1 LGTCGNIVSP
11 KAEITRILYTRA
23 MEARQTGP
31 RWPYPVVV
39 VGYGHFGQAL
49 ATLLTEAAVDFRV
62 IDPHVE
68 VPAHLNASGATA
80 FAGARHVF
88 LCVPVWAFGEVLA
101 EIRPHLGAGHVVID
115 VSSVRSG
122 PEDAMRA
129 SLDSEVPW
137 VGTHPLFGPS
147 SVAVGERPLRVV
159 VTPNE
164 VHEASVAEV
173 VALYEHLGCRVKL
186 EEAAEHDRRMA
197 YSHALAFF
205 VAKCLMD
212 MGVPTDSDFV
222 PPSFRSFARTV
233 ESVRSDAGHLFLSIQ
248 NLNPHSAEA
257 REALLAGLERL
268 HEELRDVDPAK
279 LSEPITPALRIP
291 DLGAAAPEL
300 RETRDH
306 IDELDREIVRVIAR
320 RAQLSLRVGQIKREH
335 GSGVRD
341 PGRER
346 KLLAERRKWALE
358 EDLDPE
364 AVTRVFEALM
374 ALARGAQEEERTRS
388 NSH

>member
-1 LGTCGNIVSP
+1 
-11 KAEITRILYTRA
+11 
-23 MEARQTGP
+23 MGP
-31 RWPYPVVV
+31 RWPHPVVV

-49 ATLLTEAAVDFRV
+49 ATLLTEAAIDFRV
-62 IDPHVE
+62 VDPYVA
-68 VPAHLNASGATA
+68 VPAPLMASGAPA

-88 LCVPVWAFGEVLA
+88 LCVPVWAFGDVLA
-101 EIRPHLGAGHVVID
+101 EIRPHLGADHVVVD

-129 SLDSEVPW
+129 SLNSTIPW

-147 SVAVGERPLRVV
+147 SVALGERPLRVV

-164 VHEASVAEV
+164 MHEASVAEV
-173 VALYEHLGCRVKL
+173 VALYEHLGCEVKL
-186 EEAAEHDRRMA
+186 EEAADHDRRMA

-205 VAKCLMD
+205 VAKGLMD

-248 NLNPHSAEA
+248 NLNPYAAEA
-257 REALLAGLERL
+257 RQELLAGLERL
-268 HEELRDVDPAK
+268 HEELRGVDPATM
-279 LSEPITPALRIP
+279 SEPVTPALQIP
-291 DLGAAAPEL
+291 DLGTAAPEL
-300 RETRDH
+300 RETREH
-306 IDELDREIVRVIAR
+306 IDELDREIVRAIAR
-320 RAQLSLRVGQIKREH
+320 RAQLSLRAGQIKREH
-335 GSGVRD
+335 GGGVRD

-346 KLLAERRKWALE
+346 ELLAERREWALN

-364 AVTRVFEALM
+364 AVARVFEALM
-374 ALARGAQEEERTRS
+374 ALARGAQEEERRHS
-388 NSH
+388 EPR